1 LVSKS
6 LLSRL
11 ISLKPFFSSVH
22 SMIGIISNILLA
34 NIRDEVSH
42 LILEMRV
49 RK

>member
-1 LVSKS
+1 
-6 LLSRL
+6 
-11 ISLKPFFSSVH
+11 LKPFFSSVH